1 MHRRIS
7 SCATASVSF
16 SVISFTWRSA
26 ACAGFA
32 VLACMSAAQAQ
43 NLGFMH
49 DSPITFMK
57 QKDMASLTEAL
68 NTALDSST
76 DGQTSEWSNTGLGN
90 AVPITA
96 TMTPK
101 DRLEDKG
108 MTCRHAS
115 IQLMARNQQQT
126 WQPLFC
132 KTSAGWKLQKR

>member
-1 MHRRIS
+1 MYRRTS
-7 SCATASVSF
+7 PYSTHSVAAVSL
-16 SVISFTWRSA
+16 TLRSA
-26 ACAGFA
+26 AGA
-32 VLACMSAAQAQ
+32 VFITLGCMSSAQAQ

-68 NTALDSST
+68 NGVLDNSP
-76 DGQTSEWSNTGLGN
+76 DGQTSEWTNTGLGN
-90 AVPITA
+90 AVPISG

-101 DRLEDKG
+101 DRLEDQG
-108 MTCRHAS
+108 MKCRHVA
-115 IQLMARNQQQT
+115 IQLTARNQQQA

>member
-1 MHRRIS
+1 MQLRTS
-7 SCATASVSF
+7 PYSTASVA
-16 SVISFTWRSA
+16 VIAFTLRSTA
-26 ACAGFA
+26 AAIVTA
-32 VLACMSAAQAQ
+32 LTCMSVAQAQ

-68 NTALDSST
+68 NAALENSS
-76 DGQTSEWSNTGLGN
+76 DGQTSEWTNTGLGN
-90 AVPITA
+90 AVPISG

-108 MTCRHAS
+108 MTCRHVAL
-115 IQLMARNQQQT
+115 QLTARNQQQA